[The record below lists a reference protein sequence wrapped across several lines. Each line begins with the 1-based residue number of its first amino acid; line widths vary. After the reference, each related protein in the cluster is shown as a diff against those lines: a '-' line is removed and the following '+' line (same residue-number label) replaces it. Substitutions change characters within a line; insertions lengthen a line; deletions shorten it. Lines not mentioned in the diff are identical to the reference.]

1 MFVIEKARST
11 LEVKKN
17 RHVIG
22 REASEE
28 FYYVICLN
36 NSVEFPLSRWAR
48 MLPLTSQNKPHTYM
62 GVVVRFCNFLLERKK
77 RYFEAQPK
85 DIRDFF
91 EQTVFWDKKG
101 QYKEIPQIQTTTIN
115 LYEKALI
122 HFYKYLNDFYDNDIV
137 KSVLVTTDGQAID
150 VIGELKTRWQDI
162 HKEAKICI
170 EYSIS
175 THKTNDK
182 VYIKEYS
189 DEELAVLYHSFK
201 TLMLKTI
208 FFLTLKGM
216 RIDEVLSIKTS
227 DFDPKKMTV
236 QPSRSKGRKRKKSD
250 IRTVMV
256 GPEGVQ
262 LISLYL
268 FHERTPALNKILKR
282 GKKDSEYLFVTL
294 REVNGDIPF
303 TPYTQESFRSALK
316 SAAKRAGIKGEVR
329 THTGRSQRAI
339 ELARLQ
345 HQGVITDVQINL
357 IMGWRS
363 SESHQPYNDHVY
375 KEEAEKILEGV
386 HTKRRIA
393 RLDVLLKEQEDE
405 NYD

>member
-1 MFVIEKARST
+1 MFVLEKAKSIV
-11 LEVKKN
+11 EIKKAGKI
-17 RHVIG
+17 VG
-22 REASEE
+22 REPSDE

-62 GVVVRFCNFLLERKK
+62 SIVIRFCNFLLKRKK
-77 RYFEAQPK
+77 RYYEAQAK

-91 EQTVFWDKKG
+91 EQAVFFDKKG
-101 QYKEIPQIQTTTIN
+101 QYKEGPQIQTTTVG

-137 KSVLVTTDGQAID
+137 KSIAMTPDGHTVD
-150 VIGELKTRWQDI
+150 MIGELKTRWQDI

-170 EYSIS
+170 EYSIT

-189 DEELAVLYHSFK
+189 DEELAALYHSFK
-201 TLMLKTI
+201 TLMQKVI

-227 DFDPKKMTV
+227 DYDPKKMTV

-250 IRTVMV
+250 IRTVLI
-256 GPEGVQ
+256 GSEGER
-262 LISLYL
+262 LINLYL
-268 FHERTPALNKILKR
+268 FHERTPALNQIFKQGR
-282 GKKDSEYLFVTL
+282 SGSEYLFVTL
-294 REVNGDIPF
+294 RKVNGEIPF

-316 SAAKRAGIKGEVR
+316 TAAKRAGIKGEVKP
-329 THTGRSQRAI
+329 HTGRSQRAI
-339 ELARLQ
+339 ELARLE
-345 HQGVITDVQINL
+345 HQGVITDAQINL
-357 IMGWRS
+357 IMGWTS
-363 SESHQPYNDHVY
+363 LEAHKPYNDHVY
-375 KEEAEKILEGV
+375 KEEAEKIVENV
-386 HTKRRIA
+386 HSKRIA
-393 RLDVLLKEQEDE
+393 RLDELLKEQEGGNHD
-405 NYD
+405 

>member
-1 MFVIEKARST
+1 MFVLEKARST
-11 LEVKKN
+11 VEVKKA
-17 RHVIG
+17 RKVIE
-22 REASEE
+22 REPSDE

-36 NSVEFPLSRWAR
+36 HSVEFPLSRWAR
-48 MLPLTSQNKPHTYM
+48 MLPLTSQNKPHTYL
-62 GVVVRFCNFLLERKK
+62 GVVVRFCNFLLKRNKK
-77 RYFEAQPK
+77 YYEAQPK

-101 QYKEIPQIQTTTIN
+101 QYKEASQIQTTTIN

-122 HFYKYLNDFYDNDIV
+122 HFYKYLNNFYDNDIV
-137 KSVLVTTDGQAID
+137 KSVSVTTDRQAVD
-150 VIGELKTRWQDI
+150 MIGELKTKWQDI

-189 DEELAVLYHSFK
+189 DEELAALYHSFK
-201 TLMLKTI
+201 TLMHKTI

-227 DFDPKKMTV
+227 DFDPKNMTV

-250 IRTVMV
+250 IRTVLI
-256 GPEGVQ
+256 GPEGVH

-268 FHERTPALNKILKR
+268 FHERTPALNKIFKQGR
-282 GKKDSEYLFVTL
+282 SESEYLFVTL
-294 REVNGDIPF
+294 REINGEIPF

-339 ELARLQ
+339 ELARLE
-345 HQGVITDVQINL
+345 HQGVITDAQINL
-357 IMGWRS
+357 IMGWKS
-363 SESHQPYNDHVY
+363 LEAHKPYNDYVY
-375 KEEAEKILEGV
+375 KEEAEKILEKV
-386 HTKRRIA
+386 QQKRIA
-393 RLDVLLKEQEDE
+393 RLDVLQKEQEGKKHD
-405 NYD
+405 